1 MALVAVVLAAL
12 LATSDAGSVIVRGS
26 GPLSPVV
33 VEAVTEGA
41 AVVGA
46 DVAVIDTGTL
56 RLLAVTRDGTD
67 VQRPPEGFGYP
78 MAVAARDPSSVN
90 RRHRL
95 PLEGGGAV
103 VSERS
108 AALRGA
114 AVGDVLTLEG
124 WNGEVLELAVAAVA
138 PDPELGWAEILVST
152 ATARRLGLERPTRIE
167 LRRAADAG
175 VARLA
180 VESLLPPTE
189 RIIVEVG
196 EDAGPVL
203 PAVLLKERFGEFS
216 YRLAGDRIEIEDE
229 WVARNIVTVDL
240 PALGSFR
247 CHRLVVPYLR
257 RAMEEVTALRLDWLI
272 DTGDFQQA
280 GGCFNP
286 RLVRGSDAGL
296 ALSRHAWGAAVDINP
311 SANPFGG
318 PSRMEPRVVEV
329 FRTWGFVWG
338 GEWLTP
344 DPMHFEWMRFPD
356 DPDGQG
362 CSSLRL
368 VRSAGDAVGWEVY
381 PHSGTCAPS

>member
-1 MALVAVVLAAL
+1 MAPVAVVLAAL
-12 LATSDAGSVIVRGS
+12 LATSDAGSVIVHGS

-33 VEAVTEGA
+33 VEAVAEGA

-46 DVAVIDTGTL
+46 DIAVVDTGTL

-78 MAVAARDPSSVN
+78 MAVAARDPSSVA
-90 RRHRL
+90 RRYRSA
-95 PLEGGGAV
+95 LEDGGAV

-124 WNGEVLELAVAAVA
+124 WNGEVIELEVVALA

-152 ATARRLGLERPTRIE
+152 ATARRLGFERPTRIE
-167 LRRAADAG
+167 LVGAADAG
-175 VARLA
+175 VAQLA
-180 VESLLPPTE
+180 VESLLPPGE
-189 RIIVEVG
+189 RIVVEAG
-196 EDAGPVL
+196 EVAESVL

-216 YRLAGDRIEIEDE
+216 YRPAGDRIEIEDE
-229 WVARNIVTVDL
+229 WVEANIVTVDL
-240 PALGSFR
+240 PILGTFR

-257 RAMEEVTALRLDWLI
+257 RAMEEVADRRLDWLI
-272 DTGDFQQA
+272 DTGDFQRA

-286 RLVRGSDAGL
+286 RLVRGSDAGF

-318 PSRMEPRVVEV
+318 PSRMEPRIVEV
-329 FRTWGFVWG
+329 LERWGFGWG

-344 DPMHFEWMRFPD
+344 DPMHFEWMRFPE

-368 VRSAGDAVGWEVY
+368 VRSDGDAVGWRVY
-381 PHSGTCAPS
+381 PGGGTCAPS